1 MIQSMFSFKSI
12 EEVTESCEGEGLRWM
27 QIQPMNDRPVL
38 ADIIQRAEKAN
49 YKAIVVTCD
58 HPKLALFYKIMRVWP
73 PSPSPSDTKKDYSGN
88 FSKEL
93 NDLLYSDLSA
103 LRKALEE
110 HVINPGTWE
119 IVDWIR
125 SVTSLPIVLKGILH
139 PDDAREA
146 IKHDIQAI
154 QVSNHGGRNIDE
166 TPPTVSSYASSNTC
180 IIHYLSL
187 SLSLCS
193 YMPCLRL
200 LKQSMERLRFML
212 MVGYVRVLMY

>member
-1 MIQSMFSFKSI
+1 MFSFKSI

-58 HPKLALFYKIMRVWP
+58 YPRLPLHYKIMKIWP
-73 PSPSPSDTKKDYSGN
+73 PNPSSDAKGHYAGN
-88 FSKEL
+88 FSKEW
-93 NDLLYSDLSA
+93 NDFIYSDLSV
-103 LRKALEE
+103 LRKVLEK

-119 IVDWIR
+119 TVDWIR

-187 SLSLCS
+187 SLTL
-193 YMPCLRL
+193 
-200 LKQSMERLRFML
+200 
-212 MVGYVRVLMY
+212 